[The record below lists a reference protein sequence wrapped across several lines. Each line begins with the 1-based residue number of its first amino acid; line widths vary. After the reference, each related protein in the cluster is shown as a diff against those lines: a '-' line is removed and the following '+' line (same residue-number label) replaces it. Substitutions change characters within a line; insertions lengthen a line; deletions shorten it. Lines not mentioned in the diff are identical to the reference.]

1 MDERVLFVESIIS
14 NPESRI
20 LEIGPLNRPIATKE
34 KYPNVYYCDIRATE
48 EIKELYTGNDYLK
61 STGITIDIDTIVNV
75 DYVVSGSYQETFMGI
90 EKFDYIIVSHVMEHM
105 EDIIGFLQ
113 DIYKIMSSDG
123 KLCIIYPDKRYCFD
137 HFRVEASFRD
147 AYDVFARGIQ
157 EVSRMTLDFFYNVVD
172 ENDAVRY
179 WADRSLGDLF
189 PCVSIDMAK
198 KNYDLSL
205 QKKKIPDVHYWLF
218 SDRGFL
224 KFLYDCL
231 RAELISFTCEKFIP
245 TQVNSQQFM
254 VALGKRIAFKKN
266 QELENIKHL
275 IIKLPEEFRNEKWI
289 MVQQEMTDLK
299 DTVRN
304 LQTERLDFDRKLDKK
319 QCEIIELQKGV
330 IETLASGNLEINNL
344 QNKID
349 NLQKELSV
357 LQKNH
362 KDLEEVNEKL
372 IASNLRNKVEIEE
385 YYNAIIQQKEKEVAE
400 QLEEID
406 NLKKEY
412 DISALQIQDL
422 LNSNSW
428 KVMAP
433 IRNICDF
440 VKSIRNKE

>member
-113 DIYKIMSSDG
+113 DIYKIMSSEG

-179 WADRSLGDLF
+179 WDDQSLADLF
-189 PCVSIDMAK
+189 PYVSMNLAK
-198 KNYDLSL
+198 KNYELSL
-205 QKKKIPDVHYWLF
+205 QKKKIPDVHYWHF

-231 RAELISFTCEKFIP
+231 RAELISYSCKKFVA

-254 VALGKRIAFKKN
+254 VMLEKCEKK
-266 QELENIKHL
+266 ENNIEIEHLKHL
-275 IIKLPEEFRNEKWI
+275 ILALPDEFRNKKWI
-289 MVQQEMTDLK
+289 AMEQRICNLEDTIRNMSKEHLELNITIKTAQTKLADLNDSLMELK
-299 DTVRN
+299 KG
-304 LQTERLDFDRKLDKK
+304 KLEVDKLLA
-319 QCEIIELQKGV
+319 ESQKKNSV
-330 IETLASGNLEINNL
+330 IEEQLTLKNRELNKQNDSIANLYREL
-344 QNKID
+344 VEK
-349 NLQKELSV
+349 KEQLNTLKESTSW
-357 LQKNH
+357 KMT
-362 KDLEEVNEKL
+362 
-372 IASNLRNKVEIEE
+372 APLRNCID
-385 YYNAIIQQKEKEVAE
+385 II
-400 QLEEID
+400 
-406 NLKKEY
+406 
-412 DISALQIQDL
+412 
-422 LNSNSW
+422 
-428 KVMAP
+428 
-433 IRNICDF
+433 
-440 VKSIRNKE
+440 KSMFIKI